1 MGEWSRPLQVEIPIL
16 EIFTTFTLKKASASS
31 SSYVPSKKMP
41 LFLTFKRY
49 PLVQYNY
56 SEDTTSLYEM

>member
-1 MGEWSRPLQVEIPIL
+1 MGEWSRPLQVEITIL
-16 EIFTTFTLKKASASS
+16 EIFTTFTLKKASS
-31 SSYVPSKKMP
+31 SSYVPSKEMK

-56 SEDTTSLYEM
+56 SEDTTSFYEM